1 VALEIA
7 QTFEVAAPAGTV
19 WAVITDLGR
28 YPEWNPF
35 VVRCVSTLEPRT
47 PIDMR
52 VRVFPGFA
60 QPQREEVFEHVPGQ
74 RLSYGIRQL
83 PLGVLSSR
91 RSHEVEAL
99 GPDRTRYVSRFR
111 LGGWLAPVV
120 SLLLGRRLEQG
131 FAAMSTAL
139 VRRAEAVASGRV
151 S

>member
-1 VALEIA
+1 VPLVITQTLEA
-7 QTFEVAAPAGTV
+7 AAPVGTV
-19 WAVITDLGR
+19 WAVITDLER

-52 VRVFPGFA
+52 VCLFPGFA
-60 QPQREEVFEHVPGQ
+60 QPQREEIFEHVSGE

-99 GPDRTRYVSRFR
+99 APDRTRYVSRFR

-131 FAAMSTAL
+131 FVAMSTAL
-139 VRRAEAVASGRV
+139 VRRAESLANGRV